1 MSCISEPY
9 YIAQIK
15 KMEQTLE
22 GILDVMV
29 SLVAFS
35 MIDLCLRSGGVKLGQ
50 RL

>member
-35 MIDLCLRSGGVKLGQ
+35 MRKAVVI
-50 RL
+50 